1 MTEVVSS
8 DYVAS
13 SFEHIAYALSYY
25 VASTSEHKETSTL
38 FSGCISIVY
47 VYRCWKSVATGG
59 LPYLFSELSAR
70 VLSPVARSMGT
81 RSRTAEAT
89 ATPTSTASPKL

>member
-47 VYRCWKSVATGG
+47 VYRW
-59 LPYLFSELSAR
+59 
-70 VLSPVARSMGT
+70 
-81 RSRTAEAT
+81 
-89 ATPTSTASPKL
+89 